1 MKLISK
7 LFLILAVGALSLGT
21 TACSSDSEDT
31 PGFEVSELIVSKTDL
46 GFSRPGGSTTISVQS
61 VVTPTA
67 TSDASWLTC
76 TVGATSPNLK
86 ATSITIL
93 CQANDSKDERKATIT
108 VSAGGNSKQINV
120 VQSADLVVVSIEP
133 AVVPGEGG
141 QVLVTIKHDA
151 TPSVNIS
158 TAAASWIE
166 YGGTRAMTQSQLIFK
181 VAEHYGDPREGVITI
196 SVKNGQTTIS
206 EDITIRQE
214 GRDLPESDMNSTAME
229 LASRMYPG
237 WNLGNTLEAP
247 GSNVNAETSW
257 QKTKTTQEVI
267 DFVKAQGFKSIRIP
281 CSWKCHMDASNKID
295 ADWMARVKTI
305 VDYCIKDG
313 LYVVLN
319 DHWDNGWLENNISPY
334 SDDRAKILKTMW
346 TQIATNFADYGEE
359 LLFAGLNEPNADSQA
374 KTNDLVR
381 YEQVFIDAVRAT
393 GGNNALRTLLVQG
406 PNTDIDNTGKYYT
419 TLPTDE
425 AKDRL
430 MVEVHFY
437 SPWNFCGMEKDESW
451 GKMFYFWGAGN
462 HVSGSSYN
470 ANWGEEQYVKDQMKK
485 MKTQFVD
492 KGIPVYIGEYS
503 CLWREIGENQDKH
516 DASVRLFHE
525 VVVRECINNGC
536 IPVLWDPNSC
546 NHGGTKGSMSVLN
559 RSTLSV
565 WNTFALEGI
574 QAGVAAAQWPK

>member
-7 LFLILAVGALSLGT
+7 LFFLLAVGALSLGT
-21 TACSSDSEDT
+21 TACSSDSDDSPAVEIADLN
-31 PGFEVSELIVSKTDL
+31 VSKSELT
-46 GFSRPGGSTTISVQS
+46 FSRAGGSATFNVQS
-61 VVTPTA
+61 ALVPTV
-67 TSDASWLTC
+67 TSDANWLTC
-76 TVGATSPNLK
+76 TVGTTSPNLK
-86 ATSITIL
+86 ATPITVQ
-93 CQANDSKDERKATIT
+93 CQANDSNDERSATLT
-108 VSAGGNSKQINV
+108 VTAGGNTKQVSV
-120 VQSADLVVVSIEP
+120 VQSADLVVLSVSP

-141 QVLVTIKHDA
+141 ELILSVKYDA
-151 TPSVNIS
+151 TPTVSIAS
-158 TAAASWIE
+158 AASAWIT
-166 YGGTRAMTQSQLIFK
+166 YVGTRAMTQGTLVFN
-181 VAEHYGDPREGVITI
+181 VAEHYGDPREGIITL
-196 SVKNGQTTIS
+196 SVKNGQNTIT
-206 EDITIRQE
+206 EEVTIRQE
-214 GRDLPESDMNSTAME
+214 GLALPESKMESTAME

-257 QKTKTTQEVI
+257 QKTKTSQEVI

-281 CSWKCHMDASNKID
+281 CSWKCHMDANGQID
-295 ADWMARVKTI
+295 AEWMARVKTI

-334 SDDRAKILKTMW
+334 SDSRAATLQTMW
-346 TQIATNFADYGEE
+346 TQIANNFADYGEE
-359 LLFAGLNEPNADSQA
+359 LLFAGLNEPNADTQA

-406 PNTDIDNTGKYYT
+406 PNTDIDNTSKYYK
-419 TLPTDE
+419 TLPTD
-425 AKDRL
+425 AAQDRL

-437 SPWNFCGMEKDESW
+437 SPWNFCGMEKNEDW
-451 GKMFYFWGAGN
+451 GKMFYFWGNGN

-470 ANWGEEQYVKDQMKK
+470 ANWGEEQYVSDQMKK